1 VPLPNNPKKPKP
13 QMGARMGLSVSSEA
27 ELIDLLKTNDPAMVA
42 RLNKLWPRHAATKI
56 TDGMMVKADLPFP
69 VRSNWEANVSRWM
82 RHHEILH
89 DYEMVR
95 VPLPGMSAY
104 VPDFWVSPA
113 GIWIEVKGLW
123 MAGAKAKVR
132 QFIAEYPDQKLI
144 VLDRAYYRML
154 TPVEGWE

>member
-1 VPLPNNPKKPKP
+1 MPLPDNPKRPKP
-13 QMGARMGLSVSSEA
+13 QMGARMGIAVSSEA
-27 ELIDLLKTNDPAMVA
+27 ELIDLLKTEDPEAVA
-42 RLNKLWPRHAATKI
+42 RLRELWPRHAAMMTG
-56 TDGMMVKADLPFP
+56 DGMVKPDIPFP

-82 RHHEILH
+82 RHHKILH

-95 VPLPGMSAY
+95 VPLTGLRAY
-104 VPDFWVSPA
+104 VPDFWAVQA

-132 QFIAEYPDQKLI
+132 QFVSEYPDQKII
-144 VLDRAYYRML
+144 VLDRDYYRML